1 MTADAAAST
10 LAKEDLASRP
20 FDELIGELQR
30 IVQALEAGNL
40 PLEEGIAL
48 YRRGLQL
55 HAACE
60 ARLREAELTITQL
73 GRGLEA
79 EASPAEDPATGT
91 DA

>member
-1 MTADAAAST
+1 MTDEPLRPEPPQDPAG
-10 LAKEDLASRP
+10 RP
-20 FDELIGELQR
+20 FDELVAELQR

-40 PLEEGIAL
+40 PLEEGIAT
-48 YRRGLQL
+48 YRRGLEL

-73 GRGLEA
+73 GRGMEA
-79 EASPAEDPATGT
+79 EPEPSQEA

>member
-1 MTADAAAST
+1 VTDATPA
-10 LAKEDLASRP
+10 EDLAGKP

-40 PLEEGIAL
+40 PLEQAIQL

-55 HAACE
+55 HAASE

-73 GRGLEA
+73 GRGLEP
-79 EASPAEDPATGT
+79 EPAAADGG
-91 DA
+91 DADG

>member
-1 MTADAAAST
+1 VTDASATAD
-10 LAKEDLASRP
+10 DLQGKP

-40 PLEEGIAL
+40 PLEQAIQL

-60 ARLREAELTITQL
+60 TRLREAELTITQL
-73 GRGLEA
+73 GRGMEA
-79 EASPAEDPATGT
+79 EALAEAGRE
-91 DA
+91 AEG

>member
-1 MTADAAAST
+1 MTDEPQPAQ
-10 LAKEDLASRP
+10 DLSGRP

-40 PLEEGIAL
+40 PLEEGIAT

-60 ARLREAELTITQL
+60 ARLRDAELTITQL

-79 EASPAEDPATGT
+79 EAEPTQEADG
-91 DA
+91 